1 MTKPDTSGWEQRQA
15 AHFNRIASNYERHY
29 SDAHSQQYRL
39 EFFNRPM
46 LDDIPLRGMHV
57 LEGMCGSGQTT
68 DFLLAGGAMVTGLD
82 ISSELIQSF
91 RERWPTCEA
100 LCVSILDTQRPSN
113 SLNAAI
119 VVGGLHHLHPHV
131 PQALDEIHR
140 VLKPGGYFCFVEP
153 HAGSLPDLFRRLWYR
168 HDSLFEA
175 NERSLDLSEMMAANE
190 SRFDLV
196 KVRCLGNIAYVLVLN
211 SLIVRVPLVLKAVY
225 APVLMAIERVLSPLL
240 TRRTSCFMVCQ
251 WRKR

>member
-1 MTKPDTSGWEQRQA
+1 MTKPDSGEWEQRQA
-15 AHFNRIASNYERHY
+15 AHFNRIARDFERHY

-39 EFFNRPM
+39 SFFNHPM

-68 DFLLAGGAMVTGLD
+68 DFLLTRGAKVTGLD
-82 ISSELIQSF
+82 ISSELIKSF
-91 RERWPTCEA
+91 REKWPTCEA
-100 LCVSILDTQRPSN
+100 LCASILDTQLPS
-113 SLNAAI
+113 SSFDGVI
-119 VVGGLHHLHPHV
+119 VVGGLHHVHPHV
-131 PQALDEIHR
+131 PEALDEIHR
-140 VLKPGGYFCFVEP
+140 VLKPGGYFCFIEP

-168 HDSLFEA
+168 RDSLFEA
-175 NERSLDLSEMMAANE
+175 NEGSVDLSEMMATNE
-190 SRFDLV
+190 PRFEFV
-196 KVRCLGNIAYVLVLN
+196 KVRYLGNIAYVFVFN
-211 SLIVRVPLVLKAVY
+211 SLIVRVPLGLKAVY